1 MNNRTYVILPATVT
15 IDFSQ
20 CLETSPESLRWNLDG
35 SNSVVHFEGDTP
47 SFLEGLG
54 LTHYNHTE
62 ARTLMAGSDWSAPPP
77 Q

>member
-15 IDFSQ
+15 IAFSQ
-20 CLETSPESLRWNLDG
+20 CLETSAESMRWNLAG
-35 SNSVVHFEGDTP
+35 TNSVVHFEGTTP

-54 LTHYNHTE
+54 LTHYNHDE
-62 ARTLMAGSDWSAPPP
+62 ARTLMAGSDWTQEDP

>member
-20 CLETSPESLRWNLDG
+20 ILETSPETLRWNLAG
-35 SNSVVHFEGDTP
+35 TNSVVHFEGTTP
-47 SFLEGLG
+47 AILEGLG
-54 LTHYNHTE
+54 LTHYTHQE
-62 ARTLMAGSDWSAPPP
+62 IRTLMAGSDWSAPPP